1 MQKIS
6 SDGHEAS
13 PRQVGCGHEGSPSR
27 AAKQRSPASYGGIQ
41 VNFCKS
47 PVCTNFGVTIAEK
60 PKASSGTP
68 NPYRLS
74 GAGRNFPVAKCNAC
88 GESFPLKSNKGVF
101 EELSR
106 MLAALDLPAVA
117 SCPVASCSNHQIPV
131 SEGKQFYSAYG
142 LTRSGSQRYLCKGSV
157 DGRVC
162 GKTFAVATKS
172 TIRQRLTH
180 KNKVVF
186 SALVNKV
193 PIRRIAEFVGIS
205 GQTVYDKIDFL
216 HRQCMAFSSSREV
229 LIREKAFER
238 LYLSVDRQEYL
249 TNWVRRADKRN
260 TVVAAVTTADNASGY
275 VFASHLNFDPS
286 LDPAAVEADAIQAGD
301 DVLQFPYRKYAR
313 LWMEADYIA
322 AMATTA
328 RSRSSG
334 SLEKDIESTYA
345 SSEQR
350 QDVESPDQPEL
361 SEKLPERGMQVHAEY
376 TLYAHFM
383 YLHHLFGNVG
393 KIRFF
398 LDQDSGIRAACLA
411 AFRDE
416 IRSRTA
422 DAFYVRISKTMTVD
436 EKRKLKRQSDKAV
449 AKTMTENPGIDRH
462 QATLI
467 LMRQRIEAAQAI
479 GKWKDRWVI
488 HPISTMN
495 EPEKALCHLTDFG
508 DYDPDHAAALYNKAS
523 LHGVDSF
530 FNRVRRRVAMLERGI
545 KSQSNAGRVWY
556 GYAPYNPVQVQKL
569 LDIFRTVHNYVLL
582 GSKDKKSPAMR
593 LGFAKGTVS
602 FEDIIYFKRDEN
614 E

>member
-13 PRQVGCGHEGSPSR
+13 PRQVGGGHEGSPFR
-27 AAKQRSPASYGGIQ
+27 VAKQRSPASYGGIQ

-60 PKASSGTP
+60 LKANSETP

-106 MLAALDLPAVA
+106 MLAALELPNPA
-117 SCPVASCSNHQIPV
+117 SCPVADCSNHRIPV
-131 SEGKQFYSAYG
+131 SAGKQFYSAYG
-142 LTRSGSQRYLCKGSV
+142 LTRAGSQRYLCKGSV
-157 DGRVC
+157 DGHVC

-172 TIRQRLTH
+172 TLRQRLTH
-180 KNKVVF
+180 KNKMIF
-186 SALVNKV
+186 AALMNKV
-193 PIRRIAEFVGIS
+193 PLRRVAELVGVS

-216 HRQCMAFSSSREV
+216 HRQCVAFSRSREA
-229 LIREKAFER
+229 LIREKEFER

-249 TNWVRRADKRN
+249 TNWIRRADKRN
-260 TVVAAVTTADNASGY
+260 TVVAAVTTADNTSGY

-286 LDPAAVEADAIQAGD
+286 LDPAAVEEDAQQAGD
-301 DVLQFPYRKYAR
+301 DSLPFPYRKYAR

-322 AMATTA
+322 AMAATA

-334 SLEKDIESTYA
+334 NLEKDIEIAYA
-345 SSEQR
+345 HSEQR

-361 SEKLPERGMQVHAEY
+361 SEKLPEQGMQVHAEY

-383 YLHHLFGNVG
+383 YLHRLFGKVG

-411 AFRDE
+411 AFQDE
-416 IRSRTA
+416 IRNRTA

-436 EKRKLKRQSDKAV
+436 EKRKLKRQSDKAI
-449 AKTMTENPGIDRH
+449 AKTMAENPGIDRH
-462 QATLI
+462 QAILI
-467 LMRQRIEAAQAI
+467 LMGQRIEAAQSI
-479 GKWKDRWVI
+479 GRWKDRWVI

-569 LDIFRTVHNYVLL
+569 LDIFRTAHNYVLL
-582 GSKDKKSPAMR
+582 SPKDKKSPAMR
-593 LGFAKGTVS
+593 LGLAKGTVS
-602 FEDIIYFKRDEN
+602 FEDIIYFKRGDQD
-614 E
+614 

>member
-1 MQKIS
+1 M
-6 SDGHEAS
+6 
-13 PRQVGCGHEGSPSR
+13 
-27 AAKQRSPASYGGIQ
+27 
-41 VNFCKS
+41 
-47 PVCTNFGVTIAEK
+47 
-60 PKASSGTP
+60 
-68 NPYRLS
+68 
-74 GAGRNFPVAKCNAC
+74 
-88 GESFPLKSNKGVF
+88 
-101 EELSR
+101 
-106 MLAALDLPAVA
+106 
-117 SCPVASCSNHQIPV
+117 
-131 SEGKQFYSAYG
+131 
-142 LTRSGSQRYLCKGSV
+142 
-157 DGRVC
+157 DGRAC

-180 KNKVVF
+180 KNKVIF
-186 SALVNKV
+186 AALVNKV
-193 PIRRIAEFVGIS
+193 PLRRIAEFVGIS
-205 GQTVYDKIDFL
+205 GQTVYDKINFL
-216 HRQCMAFSSSREV
+216 HRQCVAFSSSREA
-229 LIREKAFER
+229 LIREKDFER

-249 TNWVRRADKRN
+249 TNWIRRADKRN

-286 LDPAAVEADAIQAGD
+286 LDPAAVEEDAKQVGD
-301 DVLQFPYRKYAR
+301 DSLPFPYRKYAR

-322 AMATTA
+322 AMASTA

-334 SLEKDIESTYA
+334 NLEKDIEITYA

-383 YLHHLFGNVG
+383 YLHHLFGKVG

-411 AFRDE
+411 AFQDE
-416 IRSRTA
+416 IRNRTA
-422 DAFYVRISKTMTVD
+422 DAFYVRISKTTTVD
-436 EKRKLKRQSDKAV
+436 EKRRLKHQSDKAV
-449 AKTMTENPGIDRH
+449 AKTIAEHPGIDRH

-479 GKWKDRWVI
+479 GKWKDRWVT

-508 DYDPDHAAALYNKAS
+508 DYAPDHAAALYNKAS
-523 LHGVDSF
+523 LQGVDSF

-593 LGFAKGTVS
+593 LGLAKGTVS
-602 FEDIIYFKRDEN
+602 FEDIIYFKRDGQE
-614 E
+614 

>member
-1 MQKIS
+1 MQKKS
-6 SDGHEAS
+6 SAGNEAS
-13 PRQVGCGHEGSPSR
+13 LRQVGVGHETPPPR
-27 AAKQRSPASYGGIQ
+27 ATKQRSPASYGGIQ

-47 PVCTNFGVTIAEK
+47 PFCTNFGVTIAEK
-60 PKASSGTP
+60 PKANSGSP

-74 GAGRNFPVAKCNAC
+74 GAGRNFPVALCNAC
-88 GESFPLKSNKGVF
+88 RESFPLKSNKGVF

-106 MLAALDLPAVA
+106 MLAALDPPSAA
-117 SCPVASCSNHQIPV
+117 SCPVADCSNHQIPV

-157 DGRVC
+157 DSRIC

-180 KNKVVF
+180 KNRVIF
-186 SALVNKV
+186 AALVNKV
-193 PIRRIAEFVGIS
+193 PLRRIAELVGIS

-216 HRQCMAFSSSREV
+216 HRQCVAFSSSREI
-229 LIREKAFER
+229 LIREKELDR

-249 TNWVRRADKRN
+249 INWVRREDKRN
-260 TVVAAVTTADNASGY
+260 TVVSAVTTADNTTGY
-275 VFASHLNFDPS
+275 IFASHLNFDPN
-286 LDPAAVEADAIQAGD
+286 LDPAIVEDDAKQAGD
-301 DVLQFPYRKYAR
+301 EALQFPYRKYAR
-313 LWMEADYIA
+313 LWMEDDYIA
-322 AMATTA
+322 AMAA
-328 RSRSSG
+328 SSRSRISG
-334 SLEKDIESTYA
+334 DLEKDIAITYA
-345 SSEQR
+345 DSEQR

-383 YLHHLFGNVG
+383 YLHHLFGKVG

-411 AFRDE
+411 AFQDE
-416 IRSRTA
+416 IRSRKA
-422 DAFYVRISKTMTVD
+422 DAFYVRISKAMTVD
-436 EKRKLKRQSDKAV
+436 EKRRLKQQSDKAV
-449 AKTMTENPGIDRH
+449 AKTMAENPGIDWH
-462 QATLI
+462 QATLV
-467 LMRQRIEAAQAI
+467 LMRQRIEAAQSI

-488 HPISTMN
+488 HPISTMI
-495 EPEKALCHLTDFG
+495 EPEKALCHLTDYG

-523 LHGVDSF
+523 LRGVDSF

-556 GYAPYNPVQVQKL
+556 GYAPYNPAQVQKL

-582 GSKDKKSPAMR
+582 SSKDKKSPAMR
-593 LGFAKGTVS
+593 LGLAKGTVS
-602 FEDIIYFKRDEN
+602 FEDIIYFKHN
-614 E
+614 GLV

>member
-13 PRQVGCGHEGSPSR
+13 PRQVGGGHEGSPSR
-27 AAKQRSPASYGGIQ
+27 VAKQRSPASYGGIQ

-60 PKASSGTP
+60 LKANSETP

-106 MLAALDLPAVA
+106 MLAALEPPNPA
-117 SCPVASCSNHQIPV
+117 SCPVADCSNHRIPV
-131 SEGKQFYSAYG
+131 SAGKQFYSAYG

-157 DGRVC
+157 DGHVC

-172 TIRQRLTH
+172 TLRQRLTH
-180 KNKVVF
+180 KNKMIF
-186 SALVNKV
+186 AALMNKV
-193 PIRRIAEFVGIS
+193 PLRRVAELVGVS

-216 HRQCMAFSSSREV
+216 HRQCVAFSRSREA
-229 LIREKAFER
+229 LIREKEFER

-249 TNWVRRADKRN
+249 TNWIRRADKRN

-286 LDPAAVEADAIQAGD
+286 LDPAAVEEDAQQAGD
-301 DVLQFPYRKYAR
+301 DSLPFPYRKYAR

-322 AMATTA
+322 AMAATA

-334 SLEKDIESTYA
+334 NLEKDIEIAYA
-345 SSEQR
+345 HSEQR

-361 SEKLPERGMQVHAEY
+361 SEKLPEQGMQVHAEY

-383 YLHHLFGNVG
+383 YLHRLFGKVG

-411 AFRDE
+411 AFQDE
-416 IRSRTA
+416 IRNRTA

-449 AKTMTENPGIDRH
+449 AKTMAENPGIDRH
-462 QATLI
+462 QAILI
-467 LMRQRIEAAQAI
+467 LMGQRIEAAQSM
-479 GKWKDRWVI
+479 GRWKDRWVI

-569 LDIFRTVHNYVLL
+569 LDIFRTAHNYVLL
-582 GSKDKKSPAMR
+582 SPKDKKSPAMR
-593 LGFAKGTVS
+593 LGLAKGTVS
-602 FEDIIYFKRDEN
+602 FEDIIYFKRGDQD
-614 E
+614 